1 MREKNR
7 KQAWQQ
13 TQKHVCAALILTVI
27 VCAAFWIRIQ
37 GIDMIPEG
45 QFAANDA
52 YLYYWQAQIIAEDGK
67 LPARD
72 MHRWLPLGRD
82 LGQTLNLYS
91 YALAYAH
98 KALVLLFPKL
108 TLYQVTLYAPSVCFC
123 IGLTAL
129 CFFLYYTSGLL
140 FASTVGILMATL
152 PGTIQRSAAG
162 FCDRDSWCFMIG
174 LLAVL
179 TYLASL
185 QTQHPRKRLLWTLTS
200 GFIMFLGGLSWEGFG
215 VFLGIILFIELW
227 RFLSSET
234 EANLW
239 YYLLWILTFVP
250 TLFIASPAYRRG
262 EGFATHLFAFM
273 LMPPLV
279 LFSIRYLRHLLIT
292 KGPWAEHFRPRAR
305 TLALIFTMLS
315 LAGGIL
321 YIFVQSDTFAL
332 STVPLSQ
339 NRLMESVSELN
350 APEYNHWVFR
360 YGSIFFLGCIGL
372 IVTSIHLWK
381 QKSIILVLPLA
392 LFTVTTFFRERLED
406 LLEISFGNTLFFL
419 SIACTALVLLLLA
432 WWKEKTT
439 ENGLTWLATTV
450 WFLCWVALSRDAIRY
465 DFFIGLPIAFFTAA
479 LIQFLSEVLCTKFKI
494 SEMPQIF
501 LKTGMTVTL
510 LALLLWYPPAG
521 AHARHSIFAARHSL
535 KAMPGDTST
544 EKAFRWMN
552 AQLPGTACVAT
563 SWQHG
568 SQLNVLGGV
577 KTIIDQD
584 HYIQH
589 WIHLFYRHV
598 FCAQSNEEALEFL
611 KTHETTHLMLRAS
624 DLLQSAKTY
633 SSVGSDTKGDRE
645 FELIPLQMNTYENG
659 TPFFVPVDKGLP
671 FTHIDVSH
679 NAGNDS
685 FITATAKLKNGS
697 LVKMPYTLFI
707 GETRIHSQESIG
719 RENGGILLMF
729 NEQKQFRRGYYV
741 PPIGWKSL
749 AVRLFFN
756 GELHDVFVPVYSVD
770 ENASVS
776 DVKVWEIRYPPDIK
790 ADPKYLKTGFPH
802 IDKTLG
808 LQ

>member
-1 MREKNR
+1 MREKDR
-7 KQAWQQ
+7 KQTWQQ
-13 TQKHVCAALILTVI
+13 TQKHVCAALILAVI
-27 VCAAFWIRIQ
+27 VCVAFWIRIQ
-37 GIDMIPEG
+37 GIDVIPEG

-72 MHRWLPLGRD
+72 MHRWLPFGRD
-82 LGQTLNLYS
+82 LGQTLNFYS

-98 KALVLLFPKL
+98 KALVLLLPKL

-129 CFFLYYTSGLL
+129 CFFLYYTSGPL

-162 FCDRDSWCFMIG
+162 FCDRDSWCFMLG
-174 LLAVL
+174 LFVVL

-215 VFLGIILFIELW
+215 VFLGIILFVELW

-234 EANLW
+234 EEDLG
-239 YYLLWILTFVP
+239 YYFLYMLTFVP
-250 TLFIASPAYRRG
+250 ALFIFSPAYRRG
-262 EGFATHLFAFM
+262 QGFATHLFAFM
-273 LMPPLV
+273 LIPPLV
-279 LFSIRYLRHLLIT
+279 LFFIRYLRHFLIT
-292 KGPWAEHFRPRAR
+292 KGPWAEHLRLRAR

-321 YIFVQSDTFAL
+321 YVFVQSDTFAL

-360 YGSIFFLGCIGL
+360 YGSVFFLGCIGL
-372 IVTSIHLWK
+372 IVTSIHLWE

-392 LFTVTTFFRERLED
+392 LFAVTTFFRERLGD
-406 LLEISFGNTLFFL
+406 ILEISFGNTLFFL
-419 SIACTALVLLLLA
+419 SISCTALGLLLLA

-439 ENGLTWLATTV
+439 ENGLTWVATTV

-501 LKTGMTVTL
+501 LKIGMTVAIL
-510 LALLLWYPPAG
+510 VLLLWYPPAG

-535 KAMPGDTST
+535 KATPGHTST

-552 AQLPGTACVAT
+552 AQLPDTACVAT
-563 SWQHG
+563 SWEHG

-577 KTIIDQD
+577 KTVIDQD

-598 FCAQSNEEALEFL
+598 FCAHSNKEALEFL
-611 KTHETTHLMLRAS
+611 KTHEATHLMLSAQ
-624 DLLQSAKTY
+624 DLFQGAKTH
-633 SSVGSDTKGDRE
+633 SSVGSDAEGDRE

-659 TPFFVPVDKGLP
+659 MPFLLPIDKDLP
-671 FTHIDVSH
+671 FTHINISH
-679 NAGNDS
+679 SAEDDIL
-685 FITATAKLKNGS
+685 ITATAKLKNGS
-697 LVKMPYTLFI
+697 LVKIPYTLFI
-707 GETRIHSQESIG
+707 GKTRIRSQKLTGIET
-719 RENGGILLMF
+719 GGIILMF
-729 NEQKQFRRGYYV
+729 NRRKQFRQGFYV

-749 AVRLFFN
+749 AVRLFFQ
-756 GELHDVFVPVYSVD
+756 GELPDVFVPVYPID
-770 ENASVS
+770 ENATA
-776 DVKVWEIRYPPDIK
+776 DVKVWEIRYPPDIHPN
-790 ADPKYLKTGFPH
+790 PKYLATEPEK
-802 IDKTLG
+802 
-808 LQ
+808 